1 MAAAAARAFS
11 VIVSVSGASSAKT
24 ANLDYSEGERVRHK
38 KFGDGTIIKV
48 QKFEKDAML
57 EISFDSG
64 ETKRLMAVF
73 AKLTKI

>member
-1 MAAAAARAFS
+1 VNIDFDP
-11 VIVSVSGASSAKT
+11 G
-24 ANLDYSEGERVRHK
+24 DRVRHK
-38 KFGDGTIIKV
+38 KFGDGTIIQV